1 MLVYIIYFIFF
12 TILAVEYDLSPFK
25 NSTLLVFVILLLGF
39 LTGLRGPDVGK
50 DYESYKIIFDDI
62 YELNGISTGTFL
74 PVLEPGFSLIVIVFR
89 LLFHFNYVLPIML
102 FFGLV
107 SVLLKVIS
115 INRLSAN
122 PYLVILF
129 YFSHYFL
136 LHEMTQ
142 IRIGL
147 ASAIFFIALIYYLK
161 ENKRACLLM
170 IMLAI
175 LFHYSA
181 IMYLVIFLFDSRR
194 FNKATYTGILVVSLV
209 LGYLKLPLLNFFGNF
224 IPGNLPGRLDIYATV
239 VENGVADTINVFN
252 VLNLLNIAICVYFI
266 IFIPKQQ
273 LLSNKPLLF
282 FLKCNIISIFFLSF
296 LSGVPSLAFRVSE
309 LFGLMS
315 IFVYAYLINYLPFG
329 KLNILITILIAGI
342 VFYVTAFYGDLLRPY
357 YFASF
362 RQSH

>member
-12 TILAVEYDLSPFK
+12 IVLAVEYDLNPFK
-25 NSTLLVFVILLLGF
+25 NGTLLVIVIILLGL
-39 LTGLRGPDVGK
+39 LAGLRGPDVGK

-62 YELNGISTGTFL
+62 YELGRINTGTFL

-89 LLFHFNYVLPIML
+89 FLFHYNYVLPIML
-102 FFGLV
+102 FFGLT

-115 INRLSAN
+115 IKQLSVN
-122 PYLVILF
+122 PYVVILF

-147 ASAIFFIALIYYLK
+147 AASIFFIALIYYIK
-161 ENKRACLLM
+161 GNRWVCLLL
-170 IMLAI
+170 IMVSV

-181 IMYLVIFLFDSRR
+181 IIYLVIFLLDSNR
-194 FNKATYTGILVVSLV
+194 FNKAAYAGLLIVSLV
-209 LGYLKLPLLNFFGNF
+209 LGYLKLPLLNFLGDF

-239 VENGVADTINVFN
+239 VENGLADTINVFN
-252 VLNLLNIAICVYFI
+252 VLNLLNIAVCVYFI
-266 IFIPKQQ
+266 IFIPKQK
-273 LLSNKPLLF
+273 LLVNKPILF
-282 FLKCNIISIFFLSF
+282 FLKCNILSIFFLSL
-296 LSGVPSLAFRVSE
+296 LSGLPSLAFRVSE

-315 IFVYAYLINYLPFG
+315 IFVYASLINYLPFG

-342 VFYVTAFYGDLLRPY
+342 VFYVTVFYGDLLRPY
-357 YFASF
+357 YFSSF
-362 RQSH
+362 SQRH